1 MSAQPFSYA
10 QAARGRPAAQ
20 TNQQQE
26 ASSAPPSTAGSQVKD
41 DASTGATS
49 VTAPSV
55 ASTNTD
61 PRDTEQPSLPQA
73 EDRQSKPHSK
83 APSVADSASSEASVS
98 EASKKPS
105 GPSGAK
111 HHEHRSQ
118 TRSYSDD
125 KTSRSTSRTSR
136 ANDSVDGKK
145 AKKGKRGRASD
156 KDTRGAQSAQS
167 AQSAEEDAEKEK
179 EPPKPVVLTEAPLP
193 AVNPWAQRME
203 ARKAAAVQAK
213 VTPEDSAPAEPKQDA
228 APADA
233 ASRSTATNGETK
245 WAQKKPEGS
254 RQADQAPRRSG
265 PRGSR
270 AGDKDDKAPVA
281 LHPVADPASWP
292 DPKAAAEQ
300 EAKKTQTKAEKPEKA
315 DKADKADTAE
325 KEAPE
330 EAGPARKKTWEKLD
344 IVPSVVFETQ
354 LPQIR
359 GSKPRSS
366 APRGSR
372 GDSTSAKA
380 NNLGAAAGPQTPAT
394 SASDKTPSNAGTS
407 GPKTGTNTRPRDG
420 SIVSRAAAQPQQP
433 HASKRSPADAAARDQ
448 RKPSA
453 PANATEPARDANA
466 VTPSTSKRAS
476 ATRDIRLD
484 TGFPNSENGQG
495 SATRGPQQDRN
506 GFPARGE
513 FAKDGA
519 HGQQFPARDGRPE
532 RGRGSFR
539 GRGGHGNSA
548 GHHPS
553 PSYSA
558 NGHFPATNGF
568 QSRQSPTSQ
577 GTAPFANQFPSS
589 FGHPQRGRG
598 NKWAGQSAARN
609 GHAPAGFPPKAAAQV
624 NDFAVGQYQP
634 YMYPPVLDV
643 SIPVLKAQIEY
654 YFSVENL
661 CKDYYLR
668 KHMDGQGFVHLS
680 TIANFKRVKMVTEDL
695 ELVRFV
701 CSLSDKIEFGVG
713 EDGIERLR
721 AREKWQPFVL
731 PPSEREEAFRNDGP
745 QTWTPYVRP
754 DAHMAGPFPNPMV
767 PQPYPPVVAGGFPA
781 YADGQIFSPTFPNG
795 APYDAAAVNGAAV
808 NGHHAPETRLTAG
821 VPEYA
826 PPQSPV
832 TLESMTNFPD
842 SQVEKLMVVLSYDG
856 EKGEAGASSE
866 AGVAGYVSDAPHSLQ
881 NGVPAPAAD
890 ASSATESTTAEPAAG
905 SDIVWVDG
913 QAPAS
918 AAGQTDRKPY
928 TEIRNAALEQRRN
941 AKDGETPKEM
951 QKLYKFWSH
960 LLLND
965 FNAKVYQEFR
975 SLALEDASRET
986 PSTCGLKNL
995 LDFYNKLLLSSNARK
1010 PWPQDRAVPEIFTAH
1025 MNEAVELNRRLGG
1038 NGAAAI

>member
-10 QAARGRPAAQ
+10 QAARGRPAGQ

-26 ASSAPPSTAGSQVKD
+26 ASSAAPSTTGSHVKD

-98 EASKKPS
+98 ETSKKPS

-118 TRSYSDD
+118 TRSHSDD

-145 AKKGKRGRASD
+145 GKKGKKSRAND
-156 KDTRGAQSAQS
+156 KDTRGAQSA
-167 AQSAEEDAEKEK
+167 EEDAEKDK

-193 AVNPWAQRME
+193 AVNPWAQRLE
-203 ARKAAAVQAK
+203 ARKAATQVKA
-213 VTPEDSAPAEPKQDA
+213 TPEDSTPAESRQDP

-233 ASRSTATNGETK
+233 ASRSPATNGENK
-245 WAQKKPEGS
+245 
-254 RQADQAPRRSG
+254 SG

-281 LHPVADPASWP
+281 LPLVADPASWP

-300 EAKKTQTKAEKPEKA
+300 EAKKTQTKADKSEKA
-315 DKADKADTAE
+315 DKTDKADTTE
-325 KEAPE
+325 KDAPE
-330 EAGPARKKTWEKLD
+330 EAGPTRKKTWEKLD

-359 GSKPRSS
+359 GSKPRNS

-380 NNLGAAAGPQTPAT
+380 NNLGAAAGPQTPTT
-394 SASDKTPSNAGTS
+394 SASDKTPSNAGSS
-407 GPKTGTNTRPRDG
+407 GPKTSSNARPRDG
-420 SIVSRAAAQPQQP
+420 SIVSRAASQPQQP
-433 HASKRSPADAAARDQ
+433 HASKRSPADAATRDQ
-448 RKPSA
+448 RKPSI
-453 PANATEPARDANA
+453 PASTTEPARDANP

-484 TGFPNSENGQG
+484 TGFPNSENGQA

-506 GFPARGE
+506 GFPARGD

-539 GRGGHGNSA
+539 GRGGHGSSA

-553 PSYSA
+553 PSYST
-558 NGHFPATNGF
+558 NGHFPAANGF
-568 QSRQSPTSQ
+568 QSRQSPTTQ
-577 GTAPFANQFPSS
+577 GPAPFANQFPPS

-609 GHAPAGFPPKAAAQV
+609 GHSATGFPPKAAAQV
-624 NDFAVGQYQP
+624 NDFAVGQYPP
-634 YMYPPVLDV
+634 YMYPPVFDV

-721 AREKWQPFVL
+721 AREKWQLFVL

-767 PQPYPPVVAGGFPA
+767 PQPYPPAVAGGFPA

-795 APYDAAAVNGAAV
+795 ATYDVAAVNGAAV
-808 NGHHAPETRLTAG
+808 NGHHHAHETRLTAG

-842 SQVEKLMVVLSYDG
+842 SQVEKLMVVLSYDD
-856 EKGEAGASSE
+856 EKGEAGPSGD
-866 AGVAGYVSDAPHSLQ
+866 AGVAGYVSDAPQSLQ
-881 NGVPAPAAD
+881 NGAPAPAAD
-890 ASSATESTTAEPAAG
+890 GQSATEPASTEPAAH
-905 SDIVWVDG
+905 SDIVWLDG

-918 AAGQTDRKPY
+918 ATGQTDRKPY
-928 TEIRNAALEQRRN
+928 PEIRSAALEQRRN
-941 AKDGETPKEM
+941 AKDGETPREM

-965 FNAKVYQEFR
+965 FNAKVYEEFR

-986 PSTCGLKNL
+986 PSTCGLNSL
-995 LDFYNKLLLSSNARK
+995 LEFYNKLLLSGNTRK

-1038 NGAAAI
+1038 SGVAAI